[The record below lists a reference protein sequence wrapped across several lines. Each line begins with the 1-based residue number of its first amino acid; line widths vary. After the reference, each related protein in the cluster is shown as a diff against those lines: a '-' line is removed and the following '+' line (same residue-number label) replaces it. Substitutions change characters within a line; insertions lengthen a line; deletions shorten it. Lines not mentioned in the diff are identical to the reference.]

1 MTSSEIR
8 SQFIRHFVEQGHTE
22 VPSSPLIPH
31 GDPTLLFTNAGM
43 VQFKSVFLGE
53 ENRPYR
59 RASSSQKCMRAGGKH
74 NDLDNVGQTA
84 RHHTFFEMLGNF
96 SFGDYF
102 KKEAIAF
109 AWELLTQRFKLDRS
123 RLWATVFRD
132 DDEAA
137 DLWKKYLPAD
147 RILRLGEKDN
157 FWQMGETGPCGP
169 CSEILIDQGAQVHP
183 ECPGIGRCDCDRY
196 LEIWNLVFMQ
206 FNRSAEGTL
215 APLPKPSIDTGMGLE
230 RITAVCQGVFSNYD
244 TDLFQTIFKAI
255 GDLAKKPEREVRG
268 AMAGRVIADHLRAIT
283 FLINDGVIPSNEGRG
298 YVLRRILRRAARFG
312 KQLGF
317 HDPFLHTL
325 TGAVIDTMRGPYP
338 DLEQHRKQIAQAV
351 LLEEERFIHTLNQG
365 VQILEEIISK
375 VKKSGGKILS
385 GEDLFTLYD
394 TYGFPLDLAGE
405 MAQEAGLGIDEAGF
419 QAAMEVQRERAR
431 KSWVGAGEGD
441 RGESAYRALV
451 EALGKSQ
458 FSGYEHLE
466 EEVTLLAILKGTER
480 VSSAQG
486 GDLVDLLFN
495 PSPFYA
501 EGGGQV
507 GDQGTL
513 SSQGAL
519 VEITNT
525 VKPVADL
532 HLHRAKVIQGTL
544 RVGEKVHVA
553 VDAEARKN
561 AARNHTGTHILHAVL
576 REVLGDHVKQA
587 GSLVAPDRLRFDFYH
602 FTPLTEK
609 EIERIE
615 ARVNER
621 IRQDAKVQTRV
632 MEIKEAIST
641 GAMAL
646 FGEKYGDRV
655 RVVELSDFSRELCGG
670 THCHDTGEIGLFMI
684 VKESSVAAGI
694 RRIEALTGPGAYHY
708 VKSQS
713 RSLRELSSLL
723 RARPEEVLQKV
734 ESLRT
739 QLQEEKRK
747 NEQLRAGQMRG
758 GTSSPGLSG
767 EKVHTIGSLNARIE
781 KVPPS
786 DIKEIRA
793 YADRFRNQLK
803 SGVIIVGAP
812 DPKEEKATVVVMVT
826 PDWTS
831 RVSAA
836 EIVKEIAGLLEGTGG
851 GKPEMAQAG
860 GKRGDR
866 LDHALEKSAEII
878 EKMLGKQK

>member
-1 MTSSEIR
+1 MTSAEIR
-8 SQFIRHFVEQGHTE
+8 AQFIRYFSERGHTA
-22 VPSSPLIPH
+22 VQSSPLIPEK
-31 GDPTLLFTNAGM
+31 DPTLLFTNAGM

-53 ENRPYR
+53 EQRPYK
-59 RASSSQKCMRAGGKH
+59 RAASSQKCMRAGGKH

-109 AWELLTQRFKLDRS
+109 AWELLTEFFKLPPG
-123 RLWATVFRD
+123 RLWVTVFQD

-137 DLWKKYLPAD
+137 ELWKQHVPAD

-157 FWQMGETGPCGP
+157 FWSMGETGPCGP
-169 CSEILIDQGAQVHP
+169 CSEILIDQGERVHAG
-183 ECPGIGRCDCDRY
+183 CPGIGRCDCDRY

-206 FNRSAEGTL
+206 YNRDAQGKL

-230 RITAVCQGVFSNYD
+230 RITAVCQGVLSNYE
-244 TDLFQTIFKAI
+244 TDLFRPIFEAI
-255 GDLAKKPEREVRG
+255 GAKAGKSEKTVREL
-268 AMAGRVIADHLRAIT
+268 MAGRVIADHLRAIT

-317 HDPFLHTL
+317 HDPFLHEM
-325 TGAVIDTMRGPYP
+325 TGVVIDAMRGPYP
-338 DLEQHRKQIAQAV
+338 DLEKHRKQIARAV
-351 LLEEERFIHTLNQG
+351 LLEEERFVHTLHQG
-365 VQILEEIISK
+365 VQLLEEIIAK
-375 VKKSGGKILS
+375 IKGG
-385 GEDLFTLYD
+385 GEGIIPGQALFTLYD
-394 TYGFPLDLAGE
+394 TYGFPLDLATE
-405 MAQEAGLGIDEAGF
+405 MATEAGLKTDEAGF
-419 QAAMEVQRERAR
+419 HAAMEVQKERAR
-431 KSWVGAGEGD
+431 KSWVGAGEGERD
-441 RGESAYRALV
+441 EPVYRALV
-451 EALGKSQ
+451 EELGKSE
-458 FSGYEHLE
+458 FTGYERLE
-466 EEVTLLAILKGTER
+466 EEVTLAAILKGTER
-480 VSSAQG
+480 LSSAG
-486 GDLVDLLFN
+486 GGEQVDLIFN
-495 PSPFYA
+495 PTPFYA

-513 SSQGAL
+513 SSPTAL
-519 VEITNT
+519 VEIDNT
-525 VKPVADL
+525 LKPLPNL
-532 HLHRAKVIQGTL
+532 HLHRAKVIQGTIQ
-544 RVGEKVHVA
+544 VGDRYHVT

-609 EIERIE
+609 ELERIE

-621 IRQDAKVQTRV
+621 IRQDAKVETRV
-632 MEIKEAIST
+632 METKEAVAT

-655 RVVELSDFSRELCGG
+655 RVVDLADFSRELCGG

-694 RRIEALTGPGAYHY
+694 RRIEALTGPAAYQH
-708 VKSQS
+708 VRNQG
-713 RSLRELSSLL
+713 RSLREITSLL
-723 RARPEEVLQKV
+723 RARPEEVVQKV
-734 ESLRT
+734 EALKG

-747 NEQLRAGQMRG
+747 NEQLRTGQ
-758 GTSSPGLSG
+758 LSG
-767 EKVHTIGSLNARIE
+767 EPTAAGSSAEKVRTIGDLKAHIE
-781 KVPPS
+781 KVPPG

-803 SGVIIVGAP
+803 SGVVVVGAA
-812 DPKEEKATVVVMVT
+812 DPKGEKASLVVMVT
-826 PDWTS
+826 PDLTG
-831 RVSAA
+831 RLSAA
-836 EIVKEIAGLLEGTGG
+836 EIAKQMAALIEGTGG
-851 GKPEMAQAG
+851 GKAEMAQAG
-860 GKRGDR
+860 GKRVEM
-866 LDHALEKSAEII
+866 LDAALEGAVEII
-878 EKMLGKQK
+878 KKAQKS